1 MKSPEK
7 RLFTIIFLFSLF
19 FRLFSTENSAA
30 VTDSAVQK
38 VGFELCDYVNSQL
51 VHNGIKTS
59 TQPLVSNGLNYF
71 PYNIIIENIAD
82 NRSSASILLYFSME
96 DAYNF
101 ETELIEIIKA
111 LSTESFNSTI
121 VISYGDGFPL
131 KNDFIVSGIQAFT
144 ASLNTNI
151 TYYAFAIKL
160 SAEHN
165 GIISGS
171 GGTASPSWMV
181 KAAFSTFAKQKIRE
195 DIPRYYLSQFSK
207 YTFLHDEIL
216 SSFFATGTQ
225 AIRLNLKKD
234 INHTDFIRQLVQNYS
249 KETKKTLDYH
259 SLMFRIFKHT
269 VWLSEYTIVRLI
281 IFTIFLSLIYTFTIG
296 LLNSNLKNVAW
307 RQIKTNWYTLP
318 ITFQL
323 SSGGFFLGKAI
334 YLFFSSRAGGMGT
347 VYGIFI
353 LQILISSLFVSLFF
367 LLELFFRRTYGERSL
382 DFLIMISSF
391 VNQYL
396 FCLFDISLYPFF
408 LLLCLLA
415 ILAIILKRNW
425 THIVLFI
432 LTILVFIPYII
443 GLYKFSDLFSLRQFF
458 LSSWLQNLSIP
469 LILLPFYMMLLRIF
483 TATKKRFTQKKVFF
497 IIVSATYVFFFL
509 VLFVLNAILFSYEP
523 VKKENIITENIRA
536 DDSLLKVSY
545 SDRKV
550 FSDIIRTI
558 NLDFG
563 KQPESVVF
571 YVQDENKPAVL
582 YSDNDFKTANRGK
595 TYFTLPP
602 RPPKNLTFTYGTQST
617 SSKIYVELIY
627 LSDDNKYYCCT
638 KELSTRSR

>member
-7 RLFTIIFLFSLF
+7 KLFTIIFLFSLF
-19 FRLFSTENSAA
+19 FRLFSTENTA
-30 VTDSAVQK
+30 VNTNSAVQK
-38 VGFELCDYVNSQL
+38 AGFELCDYVNSQL

-71 PYNIIIENIAD
+71 PYNIIIENVED
-82 NRSSASILLYFSME
+82 NRSSASLLLYFSME
-96 DAYNF
+96 DALTF
-101 ETELIEIIKA
+101 QTELIEIIKA
-111 LSTESFNSTI
+111 LSTDSFNSTV
-121 VISYGDGFPL
+121 VISYGDSFPL
-131 KNDFIVSGIQAFT
+131 KNNFIVSGIQAFT

-151 TYYAFAIKL
+151 TYYAFAINL

-165 GIISGS
+165 SIISGS
-171 GGTASPSWMV
+171 DGTASPSWMV

-207 YTFLHDEIL
+207 YTFLHDNIL

-225 AIRLNLKKD
+225 AIRLNLKKE
-234 INHTDFIRQLVQNYS
+234 INHTAFIQQLVQNYS
-249 KETKKTLDYH
+249 SETKKTLDYH

-269 VWLSEYTIVRLI
+269 VWLSEYTIVRILI
-281 IFTIFLSLIYTFTIG
+281 ITIFISLLYIFTIG

-307 RQIKTNWYTLP
+307 RQLKTNWYTLP
-318 ITFQL
+318 ITFLL

-334 YLFFSSRAGGMGT
+334 YMFISSRPGYTGT

-353 LQILISSLFVSLFF
+353 LQILLSSLFVSLFF

-415 ILAIILKRNW
+415 ILSIILKRNW

-432 LTILVFIPYII
+432 LIILIYVPYIFS
-443 GLYKFSDLFSLRQFF
+443 LYKFTDLFNLRQFF
-458 LSSWLQNLSIP
+458 LSNWLQNLSIP
-469 LILLPFYMMLLRIF
+469 MILLPLYMMLLRIF
-483 TATKKRFTQKKVFF
+483 TATKKWFTQKKVFL
-497 IIVSATYVFFFL
+497 IIVSSTYVFFFL
-509 VLFVLNAILFSYEP
+509 LLFVLNAILFSYKPE
-523 VKKENIITENIRA
+523 KKETIIAENIRA
-536 DDSLLKVSY
+536 DESLLKISY
-545 SDRKV
+545 SDRTV

-563 KQPESVVF
+563 KQPESVIF
-571 YVQDENKPAVL
+571 YVQDENRPAVL

-595 TYFTLPP
+595 TYFLLPP
-602 RPPKNLTFTYGTQST
+602 EPPQNLSFTYGTQST
-617 SSKIYVELIY
+617 TSKIYVELIY

-638 KELSTRSR
+638 KELFTRSR